1 MRSATSFFDKTLI
14 RTDVRRYWPLLFFYT
29 GIWVVLIPVTQWA
42 EADYMTHGTGHYVGD
57 YLYDM
62 MVAGIVM
69 AVIFGFLFAAALF
82 SYLMNSR
89 SVGLMHSLPVTRT
102 QQFISHFLA
111 GMGMM
116 AAGKLL
122 AALLTVLVQGL
133 LYDGVAWSALFQW
146 FLVCT
151 AMELFFFSLGILCC
165 VATGWLPAAPV
176 FYAAANSFLWLATL
190 LLRALGGLFYFGY
203 TSGGSYPAI
212 TRWGTPL
219 YMLPAVLDETVRLYE
234 QGQNTAQTM
243 AGTNIVIEYTTRG
256 PRIFNP
262 EAVLPLVVYGVIA
275 LVLLALAW
283 WLYRSRRSESAG
295 DPVAFGW
302 ARPVIRT
309 GIAFYGGLSF
319 GLGLYS
325 IFETNNDRVGVTALI
340 FCMVLMGAMWC
351 FAADMVI
358 RKTFRVFRSGWKNA
372 AAVCVILILLCIGAK
387 MDITGYET
395 RVPEA
400 EKVTEAWVNLNY
412 DGVYLH
418 CAEPETIDAII
429 ALHKAVIA
437 EGSEEYLGGDWYS
450 FRVEYDLTD
459 GTSLRRD
466 YHICRTDARASS
478 IYDAAAALL
487 KTDEVRRNVV
497 LGQKN
502 DVTIAMDDIR
512 GGYINSYQTNES
524 VQLTAEQAKTLYQA
538 LLDDLA
544 AGAGRIDPMD
554 EGRLTAKV
562 SIEVDAGTNG
572 LWTNELPPDCVN
584 TVAYLNELGFDT
596 VAIFGATEQ
605 WIKENG
611 YYDAITYPV
620 TSMK

>member
-1 MRSATSFFDKTLI
+1 MRSATSFFDKTLL

-29 GIWVVLIPVTQWA
+29 GIWIVLMPVKQWA
-42 EADYMTHGTGHYVGD
+42 EADYMMRGTGRFVGD
-57 YLYDM
+57 HIYDM

-89 SVGLMHSLPVTRT
+89 SVGLMHSLPATRT
-102 QQFISHFLA
+102 QQFFSHFLA

-122 AALLTVLVQGL
+122 TVVLTVLVQGL

-151 AMELFFFSLGILCC
+151 VMELFFFSLGILCC

-203 TSGGSYPAI
+203 TSGGSFPAI

-219 YMLPAVLDETVRLYE
+219 YLLPSVLDETVRLYE
-234 QGQNTAQTM
+234 NEQYVAQTM
-243 AGTNIVIEYTTRG
+243 AGTDILTHYTTRG

-262 EAVLPLVVYGVIA
+262 DAVLPLVVYGVIA

-283 WLYRSRRSESAG
+283 LLYRSRKSESAG

-325 IFETNNDRVGVTALI
+325 IFRNYNYRVGFGALI

-358 RKTFRVFRSGWKNA
+358 RKTFHVFRSGWKNA
-372 AAVCVILILLCIGAK
+372 AAVCAILILLCIGAK

-395 RVPEA
+395 RVPQP

-412 DGVYLH
+412 DSVYLN
-418 CAEPETIDAII
+418 CTEPETIEAIV
-429 ALHKAVIA
+429 ALHKAVID
-437 EGSEEYLGGDWYS
+437 EGNEEYLGGDWYS
-450 FRVEYDLTD
+450 VRVEYDLAD

-466 YHICRTDARASS
+466 YHICRTDARKSG
-478 IYDAAAALL
+478 IYDAAAQLL
-487 KTDEVRRNVV
+487 KMEEVRRNVV
-497 LGQKN
+497 LGQKS
-502 DVTIAMDDIR
+502 DVAVAMDSIR
-512 GGYINSYQTNES
+512 GGYINSHRTNES
-524 VQLTAEQAKTLYQA
+524 VQLTADQAKALYQA

-544 AGAGRIDPMD
+544 AGAGVVEPMNN
-554 EGRLTAKV
+554 ERLTATI
-562 SIEVDAGTNG
+562 SIELDADTNG

-596 VAIFGATEQ
+596 VAIFGATEE
-605 WIKENG
+605 WLKENG
-611 YYDAITYPV
+611 YDTMTYPV
-620 TSMK
+620 VSMK